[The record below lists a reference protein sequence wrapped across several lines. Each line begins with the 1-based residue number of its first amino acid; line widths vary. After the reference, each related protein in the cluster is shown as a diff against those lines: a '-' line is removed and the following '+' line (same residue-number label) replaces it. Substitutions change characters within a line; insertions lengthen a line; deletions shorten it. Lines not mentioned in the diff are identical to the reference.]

1 LCSINATQAGDA
13 NYEPAPDVTRS
24 FDVSKANQSITFG
37 ALGNATYGDADF
49 GVTATASSGL
59 DVSFAATGNCSVS
72 STTVHIIGAGSCTI
86 TASQPGDDNYNPAAD
101 VNRSFSIAKASQTI
115 TFGALSGKT
124 YGDPDFALVA
134 TASSGLDVSFSA
146 TGACSVSATTL
157 HIIGAGSCSVRASQP
172 GDANYSAGTDVTRS
186 FSIAK
191 ADQTITFGA
200 LSDKTFGDPDFTVSA
215 TASSGLPVSFSASG
229 KCTVTGSTVHIT
241 GAGACAVKASQPG
254 NANYNAADDVTQ
266 SFHIAKAS
274 QTITFGAIDD
284 STFGDP
290 DFAVSATATS
300 SLAVPSRS
308 RRVPAPWTT
317 QRRRP
322 TCTSAARGFAPSRRH
337 RRGEHEL
344 LGRLRRESDVLH
356 LQGQPEHHLQRVGE
370 RDLR

>member
-1 LCSINATQAGDA
+1 L
-13 NYEPAPDVTRS
+13 E
-24 FDVSKANQSITFG
+24 
-37 ALGNATYGDADF
+37 
-49 GVTATASSGL
+49 
-59 DVSFAATGNCSVS
+59 VSFAATGNCSVS

-172 GDANYSAGTDVTRS
+172 GDANYSAATDVTRS

>member
-172 GDANYSAGTDVTRS
+172 GDANYSAGTDVT
-186 FSIAK
+186 
-191 ADQTITFGA
+191 
-200 LSDKTFGDPDFTVSA
+200 
-215 TASSGLPVSFSASG
+215 
-229 KCTVTGSTVHIT
+229 
-241 GAGACAVKASQPG
+241 
-254 NANYNAADDVTQ
+254 Q